1 MTESAELEPVLTEP
15 SAAADMAARIVH
27 NLGTAVHATSETLRL
42 PLLCLLAE
50 GHVLVE
56 DVPGVG
62 KTVLAKAL
70 ARSLDLTF
78 HRVQFTPDLL
88 PADVTGVNVFDR
100 QSGAFRFRPGPVFAN
115 VVLVDEI
122 NRASPKTQSALLECM
137 EERQV
142 TVDNTTC
149 HLDQP
154 FMVIATQNPIEMEG
168 TYALPEAQRDR
179 FMIRLSVGYP
189 VEAAEIAMLDSHTMT
204 SPLDDLESVTDAGE
218 ISKLI
223 AIVGQVHVSQA
234 VQRYTVALA
243 AATRRTTELALGA
256 SPRAS
261 LHLVRAA
268 KASAAMQGR
277 DYVLP
282 DDVLGLAPSVL
293 THRLLPSVEAAMG
306 GRTTATILDSIIA
319 SVPVPEGTRA

>member
-1 MTESAELEPVLTEP
+1 VSEPRSERVET
-15 SAAADMAARIVH
+15 AAAAETLRALTDNLARV
-27 NLGTAVHATSETLRL
+27 VHAPEETLRL
-42 PLLCLLAE
+42 CVLCLVSE
-50 GHVLVE
+50 GHLILE
-56 DVPGVG
+56 DFPGVG
-62 KTVLAKAL
+62 KTMLAKAL
-70 ARSLDLTF
+70 ARSLDVSF
-78 HRVQFTPDLL
+78 SRMQFTPDLL
-88 PADVTGVNVFDR
+88 PSDVTGVSVYNQETR
-100 QSGAFRFRPGPVFAN
+100 QFEFRPGGVFAN
-115 VVLVDEI
+115 IVVGDEI

-142 TVDNTTC
+142 TVDNTTYT
-149 HLDQP
+149 LEAP

-179 FMIRLSVGYP
+179 FMVRLSIGYP

-204 SPLDDLESVTDAGE
+204 NPLDDLEPVTDAVE
-218 ISKLI
+218 IRKLI
-223 AIVGQVHVSQA
+223 EIVTQVHVSQA

-243 AATRRTTELALGA
+243 AATRRTSELSLGA

-261 LHLVRAA
+261 LHLVRAS

-306 GRTTATILDSIIA
+306 GRTTASILESIVG
-319 SVPVPEGTRA
+319 SVPVPEGNRA

>member
-1 MTESAELEPVLTEP
+1 MPGPVSQGADLDTLNKVVEKVRGNIKRVIEGKPDVISSAITV
-15 SAAADMAARIVH
+15 
-27 NLGTAVHATSETLRL
+27 
-42 PLLCLLAE
+42 LLAE
-50 GHVLVE
+50 GHLLIE

-62 KTVLAKAL
+62 KTMLAKSL
-70 ARSLDLTF
+70 ARSIDSTVK
-78 HRVQFTPDLL
+78 RIQFTPDLL
-88 PADVTGVNVFDR
+88 PSDVTGVSVFNQNTR
-100 QSGAFRFRPGPVFAN
+100 EFEFRPGGVFAN
-115 VVLVDEI
+115 IVVGDEI

-142 TVDNTTC
+142 TVDNTTYT
-149 HLDQP
+149 LEPP

-179 FMIRLSVGYP
+179 FMVRLSVGYP
-189 VEAAEIAMLDSHTMT
+189 VEAAEIAMLDSHTMNN
-204 SPLDDLESVTDAGE
+204 PLDDLEPVTDAVE
-218 ISKLI
+218 IRKLI
-223 AIVGQVHVSQA
+223 EIVTQVHVSQA
-234 VQRYTVALA
+234 VQRYTVALG
-243 AATRRTTELALGA
+243 AATRRTSDLALGA

-268 KASAAMQGR
+268 KASAAIQGR

-306 GRTTATILDSIIA
+306 GRTTASILESIIA